1 MGSYPH
7 RQNASQNDVLGNPT
21 SQTPQANY
29 GAKIQ
34 SEITSNY
41 LREYMLL
48 KPQERYQFLETI
60 SLRNSQSLLE
70 FLINLKTTC
79 SSNFYDGMFGLIHE
93 LIVNSKVDLQIKTR
107 LFVQSLLFYKNE
119 IILIDQELLKN
130 AMILLAQR
138 PNSEQTLGLAN
149 YIFINE
155 IEAFATLQEELVL
168 LDRKNIG
175 IIPLMGCTFTSFK
188 IDPQVIRLLPNTL
201 QCLNKP
207 FIQILKQDHGLR
219 LIRDIPINVVWDFL
233 QISALGQAQ
242 SCTDLVKLISHISDI
257 FVKKWDY
264 LYQSDF
270 SLLIAQFSV
279 ELKERNLRWISK
291 LQEILEVID
300 QETFIQLEKGISNR
314 PDVVFDLI
322 NANTN
327 SLKAILKN
335 PKIVEDLSGQQF
347 FKMIDVFQYCCELQE
362 NQLIKSES
370 LGKLEGLLG
379 FQFLSLQKLCINY
392 SLHDAKPYQFYNFG
406 IGNGKTLLCATLAI
420 LLTNDN
426 QKSTIII
433 GKNDY
438 LVLRDEKRFSDVII
452 KSGLNINYNQFEDKL
467 GVYYMTQKHF
477 DSLTQDDNFLRQL
490 ESSIVI
496 LDEYDWLLFDG
507 QPAYMFETINHL
519 KRASK
524 LIGLTGSILTQKE
537 QTCLDSSFGVQEV
550 KFPTLNS
557 LKADKKTHH
566 QDLLFNQQQSEFCKY
581 LYELSMKQTLVT
593 PLIIVA
599 STSYVMIEHYFKKFK
614 ELQFFSMKGIKGSK
628 ADAYLEEK
636 FNIQNTNK
644 RYGVFL
650 LSEIQGRGTDFH
662 SSREIEDNGGIYLII
677 ADIFSK
683 KSTQQIVGRVGR
695 LENKGQWRHV
705 LWMRGSQD
713 TVEKSIQFQQEFLD
727 NESHIRFSK
736 LQTLLSQSSGSL
748 QTHNQMNLQ
757 DKAIVDG
764 DLNQTDQENEVSAFD
779 EKPQEPITKETTKQ
793 PSKVV
798 NQEFVK
804 LDDQKSD
811 AQEAVNS
818 VYHQTSGVDARVSMK
833 ALRKSDED
841 QSIGQKHLES
851 KIQKSQ
857 SIFQQKENQPK
868 NGCLK
873 KRDAKQNSKN
883 DKANCSQ
890 ENVDKQEECEFKVP
904 LKRPAKAQKVNFTLT
919 ESKPFPST
927 NLLNKRITRSKN
939 VHIV

>member
-219 LIRDIPINVVWDFL
+219 LIRDIPINVVGDFL
-233 QISALGQAQ
+233 QISALSQAQ

-300 QETFIQLEKGISNR
+300 QVTFIQLEKGISNR
-314 PDVVFDLI
+314 PDVVFHLI
-322 NANTN
+322 NGNTN

-347 FKMIDVFQYCCELQE
+347 FKMIGQLKKINKQNKDVFQYCCELQE

-370 LGKLEGLLG
+370 LGMLEGLLG
-379 FQFLSLQKLCINY
+379 FSFYHFKNFALTILCMMLSLINFITLVQVMGKLY
-392 SLHDAKPYQFYNFG
+392 YAQLLPFYQQMIIRKHYYNWE
-406 IGNGKTLLCATLAI
+406 
-420 LLTNDN
+420 
-426 QKSTIII
+426 
-433 GKNDY
+433 NDY

-477 DSLTQDDNFLRQL
+477 DSLTQDDYFLRQL

-496 LDEYDWLLFDG
+496 LDEYDWLFFDG

-550 KFPTLNS
+550 NFPTLNS

-599 STSYVMIEHYFKKFK
+599 STSYVMIEHYFKKLK

-662 SSREIEDNGGIYLII
+662 SSREIEDNGGIYLIV

-695 LENKGQWRHV
+695 LENKGQ
-705 LWMRGSQD
+705 
-713 TVEKSIQFQQEFLD
+713 
-727 NESHIRFSK
+727 
-736 LQTLLSQSSGSL
+736 
-748 QTHNQMNLQ
+748 
-757 DKAIVDG
+757 
-764 DLNQTDQENEVSAFD
+764 
-779 EKPQEPITKETTKQ
+779 
-793 PSKVV
+793 
-798 NQEFVK
+798 
-804 LDDQKSD
+804 
-811 AQEAVNS
+811 
-818 VYHQTSGVDARVSMK
+818 
-833 ALRKSDED
+833 
-841 QSIGQKHLES
+841 
-851 KIQKSQ
+851 
-857 SIFQQKENQPK
+857 
-868 NGCLK
+868 
-873 KRDAKQNSKN
+873 
-883 DKANCSQ
+883 
-890 ENVDKQEECEFKVP
+890 
-904 LKRPAKAQKVNFTLT
+904 
-919 ESKPFPST
+919 
-927 NLLNKRITRSKN
+927 
-939 VHIV
+939 